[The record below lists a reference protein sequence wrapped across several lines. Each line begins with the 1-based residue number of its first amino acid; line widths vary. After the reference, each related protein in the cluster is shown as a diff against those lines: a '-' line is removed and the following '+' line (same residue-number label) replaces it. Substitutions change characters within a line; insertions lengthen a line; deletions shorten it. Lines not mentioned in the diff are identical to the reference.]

1 MKRIALIL
9 LLLCLLACQPTPTED
24 IVINK
29 AEGSLET
36 RIMETAVPDYR
47 EEIVTV
53 EATASMQDETPTP
66 ATEPPKEPTLRE
78 SLGVP
83 ERVQEKF
90 DGNAVGAHLY
100 IEIDAAADIPNVTR
114 VPVLRGHIIDE
125 ISAEAERLSK
135 LLLGDGPYL
144 RPGRDSTA
152 KARKEMEN
160 KQAWIDALES
170 RPYGPYADYD
180 FLRSQFEQSIRST
193 AEWIADPQND
203 SSRAP
208 EVWEG
213 SFADVRE
220 GIALGNETHS
230 FSLTEDLFQYAIAA
244 PYLMSIGTN
253 RDRRPK
259 NTEEQALLDGA
270 AAFGSSL
277 GFTETIPRTINCYDE
292 SQRMYYH
299 SETGFDNGCYS
310 FTLLP
315 VYAGIPLY
323 PYTTNY
329 GSDTG
334 LQAAG
339 VHFDADKRQEQ
350 IFGSLE
356 NGTVVSL
363 QWNYPFRVTST
374 ENENVALLP
383 FDTIMDIFRR
393 QVFMNQYLDK
403 GSDETI
409 RITDVRF
416 SYMRVKIRDSKE
428 YYLLP
433 VWDFLGYEVDSEW
446 DRKASPGELE
456 LARSWWN
463 DQSLLTINAIDGSVI
478 NRNAGY

>member
-1 MKRIALIL
+1 MKRIAVLLFAL
-9 LLLCLLACQPTPTED
+9 LLFACQPTPAQE
-24 IVINK
+24 IVVNK
-29 AEGSLET
+29 AEGSLEQ
-36 RIMETAVPDYR
+36 RISGTAVPDYR
-47 EEIVTV
+47 ETYESV
-53 EATASMQDETPTP
+53 ETETPN
-66 ATEPPKEPTLRE
+66 EPTLRT
-78 SLGVP
+78 SLNVP

-100 IEIDAAADIPNVTR
+100 LEIDAITDVPNVTR

-125 ISAEAERLSK
+125 IPTETERLCK

-144 RPGRDSTA
+144 CPGRDRIA
-152 KARKEMEN
+152 KTRKEMEN
-160 KQAWIDALES
+160 TQAWLDALE
-170 RPYGPYADYD
+170 RQPYGPYADYD
-180 FLRSQFEQSIRST
+180 ALRAWLEEKLQMAVREL
-193 AEWIADPQND
+193 ADPQEGD
-203 SSRAP
+203 RRAP
-208 EVWEG
+208 EPWTG
-213 SFADVRE
+213 SFADVGY

-244 PYLMSIGTN
+244 PYLMSHDTN
-253 RDRRPK
+253 RNRGPK
-259 NTEEQALLDGA
+259 SAEEQALLDGA

-292 SQRMYYH
+292 SQRMRFH
-299 SETGFDNGCYS
+299 SETGFDNGCYT

-339 VHFDADKRQEQ
+339 VHYDADKRQEQ

-356 NGTVVSL
+356 NGMVVSL
-363 QWNYPFRVTST
+363 QWNFPFRVTDT
-374 ENENVALLP
+374 ENENIALLP
-383 FDTIMDIFRR
+383 FDEIMNTFRR
-393 QVFMNQYLDK
+393 QVFMNQYLDN
-403 GSDETI
+403 GCDETI
-409 RITDVRF
+409 HITDIRF
-416 SYMRVKIRDSKE
+416 SYMRVKIRDSAD

-446 DRKASPGELE
+446 DQRASAGELE